1 MKKRIIIPLILVL
14 LIAGGAGGY
23 YLYNKNTY
31 QETLENATSL
41 LSEQQENIESVQ
53 SELESFDEGSYLRE
67 GLTEE
72 DIQAV
77 EDKMEAIKDLSSEF
91 DLKENDLEEDV
102 AEIASD
108 KEDLKEKLSA
118 IRAQLETQQSVNDL
132 FEQETPAINGSEINE
147 DVIIKEDLE
156 TSTLEDLKETA
167 FIEDEDISEWQ
178 TAINTF
184 ITDAENQ
191 LSTTATA
198 TAQVETLFKDGE
210 VQGEVTL
217 EAYDEAKSEVDK
229 IQNETVKE
237 TLTADL
243 DSAHAHIQDISML
256 SDEEIARRAL
266 ALFVD
271 LYWEVNEN
279 TFATLEYIWGGYQF
293 DADGGAGSFS
303 SMNMPGNAK
312 PICSYT
318 IDKNGDVLFKD
329 IPDLVTDCSSE
340 PKTANI
346 FTDVDET
353 ILNNI
358 RGDVSM
364 QGDSVIDE
372 MTQEE
377 WEWLSDEEKEKW
389 DGKWENYRKQYV
401 ENWGKPFEEIN
412 SDEIIED
419 ENSEV
424 EEYEPDE
431 MPSLEDDEI
440 QEYEPDKMPALDE
453 DEEEFFEG

>member
-1 MKKRIIIPLILVL
+1 MKKIIIPLVIIL

-31 QETLENATSL
+31 QETLENATAL

-53 SELESFDEGSYLRE
+53 SELESFNEDSYLRE

-77 EDKMEAIKDLSSEF
+77 EKKVDTIKDLSSEL

-102 AEIASD
+102 VELVSD
-108 KEDLKEKLSA
+108 KEDLKEKLSS

-147 DVIIKEDLE
+147 DVIIKENLE
-156 TSTLEDLKETA
+156 TGTLEDLKETA

-178 TAINTF
+178 IAINTF

-243 DSAHAHIQDISML
+243 DNAHAHIKDISML
-256 SDEEIARRAL
+256 SDGEIARRAF
-266 ALFVD
+266 ALYFQESSQY
-271 LYWEVNEN
+271 LEN
-279 TFATLEYIWGGYQF
+279 DEMIGKDTDFYYGETG
-293 DADGGAGSFS
+293 DGGLIVHYSVLDHAHSNPEWYSVTQNGEVTF
-303 SMNMPGNAK
+303 
-312 PICSYT
+312 CSAQT
-318 IDKNGDVLFKD
+318 CGDEESD
-329 IPDLVTDCSSE
+329 WYD
-340 PKTANI
+340 PKTGNI
-346 FTDVDET
+346 FTDLDDEV
-353 ILNNI
+353 LN
-358 RGDVSM
+358 RVREDVSRM
-364 QGDSVIDE
+364 EYSAWKDAWERTYPDSNKEVN
-372 MTQEE
+372 EE
-377 WEWLSDEEKEKW
+377 LYTKWYDYMEGTSDEPVV
-389 DGKWENYRKQYV
+389 GY
-401 ENWGKPFEEIN
+401 
-412 SDEIIED
+412 ED
-419 ENSEV
+419 EEDDTSEIQ
-424 EEYEPDE
+424 EYEPDE
-431 MPSLEDDEI
+431 MP
-440 QEYEPDKMPALDE
+440 ALNE